1 MSAKKRAIL
10 AIVIFL
16 AAGAAGIA
24 LAIVLHR
31 PLSWPALLIYAM
43 IVWNDYHSV
52 AYFSTVIA
60 TEQRSQRVIDVTLA
74 ILNSALALFFTSP
87 TFFTA
92 VGILFFAV
100 ATLKYAS
107 QLSVIDNP
115 ELLYRKTV
123 IDIIGTIAGSLTMLA
138 ILLNQEAVAMPIL
151 AGLFSLATIYLIH
164 IRPLYRP
171 PVAAESIEATR

>member
-1 MSAKKRAIL
+1 MSPKKRAIL

-16 AAGAAGIA
+16 AASVVGIV
-24 LAIVLHR
+24 LAILLHR

-43 IVWNDYHSV
+43 ILWNDYHSI

-60 TEQRSQRVIDVTLA
+60 TEQRSQRVIDIALA
-74 ILNSALALFFTSP
+74 ILNSALALLFTSP

-123 IDIIGTIAGSLTMLA
+123 IDIVGTIAGSLTMLA
-138 ILLNQEAVAMPIL
+138 ILLNQEALAMPIL
-151 AGLFSLATIYLIH
+151 ATFFAIATIYLIH
-164 IRPLYRP
+164 IKPLYRP
-171 PVAAESIEATR
+171 PHAAIEPIES